1 MSNNDNLPQDW
12 RWVRLGEVSDRPEY
26 GASASARS
34 FDPALPRYVR
44 ITDVTDDGRLKAEG
58 ACSAD
63 PEQVDGYELEEGD
76 LLFARS
82 GSVGRTYLYRPADGP
97 CVFAGYLIRFR
108 PDPHVA
114 LPRYVEC
121 YTHSD
126 TYRRWVVSMLRAGA
140 QPNINAA
147 EYSSLPILLPP
158 IAEQRAIVSVLDSI
172 EAAIDQTTAVIAANE
187 TAQEILLHELL
198 SHGVPGWHTEWKNV
212 PGHGAIPAD
221 WETTRIGE
229 IAEVVGGSTPSRTNE
244 DYWGGEMPWVVP
256 SELADLPRRY
266 LTASRETIT
275 HEGMKA
281 AGLKVVPAGSILMTS
296 RATIGATAIN
306 TVPVTTNQGFQNLV
320 AKPGCHSLWLYY
332 CISSLRNELRK
343 RASGSTFLEISSEG
357 VRNLPVLLPPSREQQ
372 AIADVLDSVDTRL
385 EEALAEREALA
396 SLRASVIE
404 GLLTGSV
411 RVTDGPDGSTK

>member
-1 MSNNDNLPQDW
+1 MLNNDNLPQDW
-12 RWVRLGEVSDRPEY
+12 RWVRLGDICDRPEY
-26 GASASARS
+26 GASASARP

-108 PDPHVA
+108 PDPDVA
-114 LPRYVEC
+114 LPRYVEY

-158 IAEQRAIVSVLDSI
+158 IAEQGAIASVLDSI

-198 SHGVPGWHTEWKNV
+198 SRGVPGWHTEWKSV
-212 PGHGAIPAD
+212 PGRGDIPAD

-256 SELADLPRRY
+256 SELADLPSRY

-275 HEGMKA
+275 HKGMKA

-306 TVPVTTNQGFQNLV
+306 TLPVTTTKGF
-320 AKPGCHSLWLYY
+320 K
-332 CISSLRNELRK
+332 ISSQSPAATVFGCITASLPCGMSCTRGHRAAHSSKSPAKAFGTSLYCSHR
-343 RASGSTFLEISSEG
+343 RASSE
-357 VRNLPVLLPPSREQQ
+357 PSRMF
-372 AIADVLDSVDTRL
+372 
-385 EEALAEREALA
+385 
-396 SLRASVIE
+396 
-404 GLLTGSV
+404 
-411 RVTDGPDGSTK
+411 